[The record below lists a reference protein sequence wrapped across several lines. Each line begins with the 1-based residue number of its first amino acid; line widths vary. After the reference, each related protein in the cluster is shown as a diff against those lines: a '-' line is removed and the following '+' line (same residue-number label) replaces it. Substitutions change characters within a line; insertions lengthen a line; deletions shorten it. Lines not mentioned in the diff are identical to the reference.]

1 MRYAYAAVRDNPSGS
16 ISMRVL
22 VTGGAGFVGSHIVD
36 GLLAAGHEP
45 AVVDDLSS
53 GSRDNLP
60 DGVPLHVVDIRDA
73 AALSEAFDAVK
84 PDRVCH
90 QAAQM
95 SVSRSVREP
104 VFDAETNVIGLLNVC
119 ELARRNGCDRI
130 TFASTGGALYGD
142 VTEPA
147 DEDHALLPIAP
158 YGITKKAGE
167 DYLRFYALQYGLTTV
182 ALRYSNVYGP
192 RQNPHGEAGV
202 VAIFSKNLLAG
213 EPITVNGDGKYVRD
227 YVHVSDVASANVAA
241 LIGDVPRG
249 FTAYNVGTA
258 VGTDVN
264 ELAGAVIDG
273 VKAARPDADPAP
285 PEHGPARD
293 GDLRSSIVSPEKA
306 KAELAWEPRISMAD
320 GIGKTVEWFAANA

>member
-1 MRYAYAAVRDNPSGS
+1 MK
-16 ISMRVL
+16 IL
-22 VTGGAGFVGSHIVD
+22 VTGGAGFVGSHIAD
-36 GLLAAGHEP
+36 GLLAAGHDV
-45 AVVDDLSS
+45 AIVDDLSS
-53 GSRDNLP
+53 GTRENVP
-60 DGVPLHVVDIRDA
+60 DGADLYVCDIRDRD
-73 AALSEAFDAVK
+73 ALAKVFAETR

-104 VFDAETNVIGLLNVC
+104 VFDAETNVVGLLNVC
-119 ELARRNGCDRI
+119 ELAREAGCDRI

-167 DYLRFYALQYGLTTV
+167 DYLRFYARQYGLTTV

-202 VAIFSKNLLAG
+202 VAIFAKNLLAG
-213 EPITVNGDGKYVRD
+213 KPVTVNGDGKYVRD
-227 YVHVSDVASANVAA
+227 YVHVSDVAAANVAA
-241 LIGDVPRG
+241 LTGELPRG
-249 FTAYNVGTA
+249 FSAYNVGTA

-264 ELAGAVIDG
+264 ELAAAVIEG
-273 VKAARPDADPAP
+273 VKAAKPGLSPGEP
-285 PEHGPARD
+285 THGPARD
-293 GDLRSSIVSPEKA
+293 GDLRSSIVSPAKA
-306 KAELAWEPRISMAD
+306 KAALGWEPRATLAE
-320 GIGKTVEWFAANA
+320 GIGETVEWFAANAERSPL

>member
-1 MRYAYAAVRDNPSGS
+1 MK
-16 ISMRVL
+16 IL

-36 GLLAAGHEP
+36 GLLAAGHRP
-45 AVVDDLSS
+45 VVVDDLSS

-60 DGVPLHVVDIRDA
+60 ADVPLHVVDIRDA
-73 AALSEAFDAVK
+73 AALAKAFEEAK

-119 ELARRNGCDRI
+119 ESARKHGVDRV

-147 DEDHALLPIAP
+147 DEGHALLPIAP

-213 EPITVNGDGKYVRD
+213 KPVTVNGDGKYVRD
-227 YVHVSDVASANVAA
+227 YVHVSDVAAANVAA
-241 LIGDVPRG
+241 LIGDVPAG
-249 FTAYNVGTA
+249 FSAYNVGTA

-264 ELAGAVIDG
+264 ELAAAVVDG
-273 VKAARPDADPAP
+273 VKAAKPGADPPA

-293 GDLRSSIVSPEKA
+293 GDLRSSIVDPAKA
-306 KAELAWEPRISMAD
+306 KAELGWEPRVAMRE
-320 GIGKTVEWFAANA
+320 GIAETVEWFAA

>member
-1 MRYAYAAVRDNPSGS
+1 MKFL
-16 ISMRVL
+16 I
-22 VTGGAGFVGSHIVD
+22 TGGAGFVGSHVAD
-36 GLLAAGHEP
+36 GLLDAGHEVH
-45 AVVDDLSS
+45 VVDDLSS
-53 GSRDNLP
+53 GTRENVS
-60 DGVPLHVVDIRDA
+60 GGATLHVCDIRDRD
-73 AALSEAFDAVK
+73 ALAKVFAEAK

-104 VFDAETNVIGLLNVC
+104 VFDAEVNIVGLLNVC
-119 ELARRNGCDRI
+119 ELAREHGVDRVS
-130 TFASTGGALYGD
+130 FASTGGALYGD

-147 DEDHALLPIAP
+147 DEEHPLLPIAP

-167 DYLRFYALQYGLTTV
+167 DYLRFYAYQYGLTCV

-213 EPITVNGDGKYVRD
+213 KPIMVNGDGKYVRD

-241 LIGDVPRG
+241 LTGDVPAG
-249 FTAYNVGTA
+249 FSAYNVGTA

-264 ELAGAVIDG
+264 ELAEAVVGG
-273 VKAARPDADPAP
+273 VKAAKPDATPPAP
-285 PEHGPARD
+285 SHGPARD
-293 GDLRSSIVSPEKA
+293 GDLRSSIVSPAKA
-306 KAELAWEPRISMAD
+306 KRDLGWTPRVAIAE
-320 GIGKTVEWFAANA
+320 GIGETVQWFAKRP

>member
-1 MRYAYAAVRDNPSGS
+1 MKFL
-16 ISMRVL
+16 I
-22 VTGGAGFVGSHIVD
+22 TGGAGFVGSHVAD
-36 GLLAAGHEP
+36 GLLDAGHEVH
-45 AVVDDLSS
+45 VVDDLSS
-53 GSRDNLP
+53 GAREN
-60 DGVPLHVVDIRDA
+60 VPGGAALHVCDIRDRDGLA
-73 AALSEAFDAVK
+73 KVFADAR

-104 VFDAETNVIGLLNVC
+104 VFDAEVNVIGLLNVC
-119 ELARRNGCDRI
+119 ELAREHGVDRVS
-130 TFASTGGALYGD
+130 FASTGGALYGD

-147 DEDHALLPIAP
+147 DEDHPLLPIAP

-167 DYLRFYALQYGLTTV
+167 DYLRFYAHQYGLTCV

-202 VAIFSKNLLAG
+202 VAIFSKRLLRG

-227 YVHVSDVASANVAA
+227 YVHVSDVAAANVAA
-241 LIGDVPRG
+241 LTGDVPAG

-264 ELAGAVIDG
+264 ELAEAVIDG
-273 VKAARPDADPAP
+273 VKAAKSDAAPPAP
-285 PEHGPARD
+285 THGPARD
-293 GDLRSSIVSPEKA
+293 GDLRSSIVSPA
-306 KAELAWEPRISMAD
+306 KAERDLGWTPRVAMTE
-320 GIGKTVEWFAANA
+320 GIGETVGWFAAQA